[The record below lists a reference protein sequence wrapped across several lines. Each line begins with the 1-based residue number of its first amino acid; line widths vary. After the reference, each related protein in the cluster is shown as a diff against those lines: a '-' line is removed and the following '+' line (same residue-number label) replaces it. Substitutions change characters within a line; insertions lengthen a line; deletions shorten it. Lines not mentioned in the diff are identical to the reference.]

1 MLLRTEAAA
10 AVLLLLVEGGAAE
23 EEGGAEMVVVGAG
36 WAGRESLMPR
46 EATMLLARFMAS
58 ALAWSSILL
67 RYFVLWAGWRRRAV

>member
-1 MLLRTEAAA
+1 
-10 AVLLLLVEGGAAE
+10 
-23 EEGGAEMVVVGAG
+23 MVVVGAAAG

-58 ALAWSSILL
+58 ALAWSSIVL